1 MARTQP
7 ARILVA
13 DDEEPVRVMAQKAL
27 QEAGFA
33 VDVAPDGSAAY
44 DALKATAYDLLITD
58 IMMPGLDGI
67 ELALLATQDRPNLPV
82 ILMSG
87 VAAQRARAHNLDALV
102 REVLAKPFSLAEIRD
117 AARRALV

>member
-1 MARTQP
+1 M
-7 ARILVA
+7 
-13 DDEEPVRVMAQKAL
+13 MAQKAL
-27 QEAGFA
+27 QEAGFV

-67 ELALLATQDRPNLPV
+67 ELALLATQDRPGLPV

-87 VAAQRARAHNLDALV
+87 LAAQRARAHNLDALV

-117 AARRALV
+117 AARRALA

>member
-1 MARTQP
+1 
-7 ARILVA
+7 
-13 DDEEPVRVMAQKAL
+13 MAQKAL
-27 QEAGFA
+27 QEAGFV

-67 ELALLATQDRPNLPV
+67 ELALLATQDRPGLPV

-87 VAAQRARAHNLDALV
+87 LAAQRARAHNLDALV

-117 AARRALV
+117 AARRALA